1 MRCALLIVLM
11 LLCGCDS
18 ANSRRVPVSKVISE
32 KLAATEQR
40 MSFDPWDDKNAIRSR
55 AESVYYLIAE
65 DGTMAEVSL
74 KEYAKS
80 KAGQTFE
87 SSDWR

>member
-40 MSFDPWDDKNAIRSR
+40 AIRSR

-65 DGTMAEVSL
+65 DGTMVEVSL

-80 KAGQTFE
+80 KVGQSFE
-87 SSDWR
+87 SSQWK

>member
-40 MSFDPWDDKNAIRSR
+40 MSFDPCGWVGRTTVVRLTLVFTGA
-55 AESVYYLIAE
+55 
-65 DGTMAEVSL
+65 
-74 KEYAKS
+74 AKD
-80 KAGQTFE
+80 Q
-87 SSDWR
+87 R